1 MEFEL
6 ICNFRHCR
14 RRIEDHAWVTSCS
27 HIFCDHDGQLE
38 FSKKLACPACDAGL
52 PGKFDIFR
60 INMNPTEQFKSMV
73 LAGQN
78 PETIFEVCSRAMSFW
93 NYQIFQEK
101 LYQEWVSKKLREQAA
116 ISERRYEELVTKLQ
130 CEIKTMK
137 EKLACACEELNAVVR
152 RYECL
157 AERYNEKVREN
168 IRLKANQPVMQH
180 SFSHSA
186 FQGVGKLEERR

>member
-1 MEFEL
+1 MRLGFRVSMNFEL

-14 RRIEDHAWVTSCS
+14 RRIEGHAWVTSCS

-73 LAGQN
+73 LAGQK
-78 PETIFEVCSRAMSFW
+78 PETIFE
-93 NYQIFQEK
+93 EK
-101 LYQEWVSKKLREQAA
+101 LYQEWVSKKLREQAT
-116 ISERRYEELVTKLQ
+116 ISEQRYEELVTKLQ
-130 CEIKTMK
+130 CEVKTMK
-137 EKLACACEELNAVVR
+137 EKLACVGEELNEVIR
-152 RYECL
+152 RYESL

-168 IRLKANQPVMQH
+168 IKLKANQSVMQH
-180 SFSHSA
+180 PFSLSTV
-186 FQGVGKLEERR
+186 QG